1 MSSRVTAALLLIL
14 VGAGCASTR
23 GVRLETGEGPPLV
36 YVPPTWGGAV
46 EVDEDDFEA
55 ALARLVLELPLSLRP
70 SEAGWL
76 VRASTRGG
84 MVDRALRSTL
94 QRDYG
99 RWCRAHEAAGN
110 CLSLLEDGLGL
121 DETDRLKLAL
131 GLSLEPMHESLADAV
146 EDTLNPTFFKAVVVS
161 ALMSWVILAAAPE
174 PLFTKAAAAVA
185 LVMVAYLGA
194 DVFLKVVAA
203 CGELKRA
210 ADRATTFQE
219 LEEAGARFGGVVG
232 DAGARI
238 FVLAVAAAVSGGTTG
253 GAAWLASRLPLFPG
267 IGQAAALSASQVGV
281 NLTAID
287 QVRAV
292 AVVEGSLVITLA
304 PNAVAMAAKGG
315 GRKQDHHLATIRNE
329 KSTARGGPWTPRFK
343 KLFDK
348 AGMKLKDPENVV
360 PVEGHKGP
368 HPQEY
373 HELVYRQLDRALRN
387 CREMARCRA
396 ALQQELRELAEQVST
411 PGTLLNTLLT
421 RGTKP

>member
-1 MSSRVTAALLLIL
+1 MSSRFICALLLGFL
-14 VGAGCASTR
+14 GAGCASTR
-23 GVRLETGEGPPLV
+23 GVRLETGEGAPLE
-36 YVPPTWGGAV
+36 YVPPTWGGSV
-46 EVDEDDFEA
+46 EVDEDDFEE
-55 ALARLVLELPLSLRP
+55 ALALLVLELPLSLRP

-94 QRDYG
+94 HRDYG
-99 RWCRAHEAAGN
+99 HWCRAHEAPGD

-121 DETDRLKLAL
+121 GETDRLKLAL
-131 GLSLEPMHESLADAV
+131 GLSLDPMHESLANAV

-161 ALMSWVILAAAPE
+161 ALVSWALLAAAPE

-185 LVMVAYLGA
+185 LVMVAYLGGE
-194 DVFLKVVAA
+194 VFLRVVAA

-238 FVLAVAAAVSGGTTG
+238 FVLAVAAVVSGGTTG

-281 NLTAID
+281 DLAAID
-287 QVRAV
+287 QVSAV
-292 AVVEGSLVITLA
+292 AVVEGTLVITLA
-304 PNAVAMAAKGG
+304 PNAVAMAARSG

-329 KSTARGGPWTPRFK
+329 KSAARGGPWTPRFK
-343 KLFDK
+343 RIFDK

-368 HPQEY
+368 HPQAY
-373 HELVYRQLDRALRN
+373 HERVYRRLELATEDCRN
-387 CREMARCRA
+387 IASCKS
-396 ALQQELRELAEQVST
+396 ALQKELRLLAKEAST
-411 PGTLLNTLLT
+411 PGTLLNNLLT
-421 RGTKP
+421 QRVKP